1 MKVVL
6 NEKIN
11 LQTHQIFSDLHKFS
25 KGHLGSEGVILLVLG
40 MGALE
45 ALVIRHC
52 KWMAACILKNIQS
65 KSIFLVLIYHLHTS
79 FARDCRGPIAGESR
93 RRKLRHG
100 RAQWPSRQGWWSNA
114 GRGGR

>member
-1 MKVVL
+1 MVL
-6 NEKIN
+6 NKKID

-25 KGHLGSEGVILLVLG
+25 KGHFGSEGVILLVLG

-79 FARDCRGPIAGESR
+79 FPRETWSSSVTVKAGLVE
-93 RRKLRHG
+93 
-100 RAQWPSRQGWWSNA
+100 
-114 GRGGR
+114 